1 MCGCLSLVIF
11 HRLRLRQS
19 GSVPPCTGNCVAT
32 LVSMP
37 TMCTEVGNRGQA
49 AVSINTARPKAQ
61 CQCNWAQAHLLALV
75 DMVVVSVNRL
85 VPTLV
90 LSIPVPPSSLLAFVG
105 PVVNR
110 ATGHLSVIQE
120 ARIIF
125 LEIVFR
131 SLRPS
136 WPPFRL
142 LLLGW
147 RVLV

>member
-1 MCGCLSLVIF
+1 MCGCLSPVIF
-11 HRLRLRQS
+11 RRLRLRQS
-19 GSVPPCTGNCVAT
+19 RSVLPCTGNRVAT
-32 LVSMP
+32 LMAMP
-37 TMCTEVGNRGQA
+37 TMCTEVVNRGQA
-49 AVSINTARPKAQ
+49 MVSINTTRPKAQ

-75 DMVVVSVNRL
+75 NTVVVSINRL

-90 LSIPVPPSSLLAFVG
+90 LSVLVPPSSLLAFVG

-142 LLLGW
+142 LLLVW